1 MLIKSEVKMTQ
12 AIKNIYLF
20 RHGET
25 DWNRE
30 KRVQGHINI
39 ELNSNGKLQAIE
51 LAEHLKDISFD
62 IFYSSD
68 LVRAHHTAIEVS
80 RNHDV
85 EIQTDPRLRE
95 AYLGKAQG
103 MTVDEIIAEFGQE
116 SWDTFRCL
124 DWTNLDA
131 SMPGGE
137 TRRAQI
143 DRFLEFF
150 DDIIYPSKH
159 QNIGIASHGGVL
171 RNIIHFKFPNIEK
184 AIEMHNCCC
193 YRITIEDSQ
202 FKSFKLIF

>member
-1 MLIKSEVKMTQ
+1 MTQ

-25 DWNRE
+25 DWNQE
-30 KRVQGHINI
+30 KRIQGHIDI
-39 ELNSNGKLQAIE
+39 ELNSNGKSQASD
-51 LAEHLKDISFD
+51 LAGHLKEIPFD
-62 IFYSSD
+62 IFFSSD
-68 LVRAHHTAIEVS
+68 LARAHHTAIEVS
-80 RNHDV
+80 KYHHV
-85 EIQTDPRLRE
+85 EILTDSRLRE

-103 MTVDEIIAEFGQE
+103 KTVDEIIAEFGQE

-150 DDIIYPSKH
+150 DEVIFPSEH

-193 YRITIEDSQ
+193 YQIIIQDNQ
-202 FKSFKLIF
+202 FKKFKLVF